1 MFIDGGDHSGHNQ
14 GSSNHMGHMMMM
26 TVSAN
31 LSKLRIKIFIFDRFL
46 IIFQFHFGCKETI
59 LFDQWDVDSV
69 GGIIASVLVIV
80 LLAIFY
86 EGLKYYRE
94 YLFWKTYNALQYR
107 AVSIPDKNT
116 VVGASSEDTTHVK

>member
-1 MFIDGGDHSGHNQ
+1 MKFEYSVLIKS
-14 GSSNHMGHMMMM
+14 
-26 TVSAN
+26 VF
-31 LSKLRIKIFIFDRFL
+31 LSL
-46 IIFQFHFGCKETI
+46 QFHFGCKETI

-69 GGIIASVLVIV
+69 GGIIASVLVII

-107 AVSIPDKNT
+107 AVSLPDKNA
-116 VVGASSEDTTHVK
+116 VVGASSEDTTRVK